1 MRREVIIVVAETEEE
16 DVVVR
21 GGGVEG
27 GVHES
32 FGKIMESG
40 ARTGVQEGFLH
51 EDHEVR

>member
-1 MRREVIIVVAETEEE
+1 VAEEVRREVIIVVVETEDE

-21 GGGVEG
+21 GGGAEG

-40 ARTGVQEGFLH
+40 ARAGAARGLST
-51 EDHEVR
+51 

>member
-1 MRREVIIVVAETEEE
+1 MRREAIIAVVGTEEE

-32 FGKIMESG
+32 SGKITESG
-40 ARTGVQEGFLH
+40 ARTGA
-51 EDHEVR
+51 VRGVSA

>member
-1 MRREVIIVVAETEEE
+1 VAEEVRREVIIAVVETEEE

-40 ARTGVQEGFLH
+40 AGTGVARGFSA
-51 EDHEVR
+51 